1 MKLYKIDINKFRS
14 FAKLKIEDFK
24 DINLIVGKNN
34 CGKTSV
40 LEAIFLSIGFS
51 NPNLA
56 LSIDQ
61 FRGLLHDGNE
71 DFRYIFHNLD
81 YNENIIIETEFI
93 NNSQHRKLIIKPT
106 FIKTKSV
113 EIKPNDISTN
123 SNINSSTKKIDGIEF
138 DFSIKPLKRS
148 KDNFKK
154 SLLQFTT
161 KGIKVTQPED
171 YNESIFGIFLRPTTT
186 SSDVYERL
194 DKILVKKG
202 EQKFIK
208 ALHHIDNRISD
219 ISLGAKNMIY
229 FDIGIERLVPIQIMG
244 DGIIKLLSIL
254 ATIANAENRV
264 VLIDEIENGFHFSV
278 LNQVWESIYDA
289 AKQYNVQIFV
299 TTHSL
304 ECAKSFNNVQTNKL
318 LKEDVLRL
326 YRIEKIKD
334 EFEIFKYDSEILE
347 SSLESNWEIR

>member
-1 MKLYKIDINKFRS
+1 MKLYKIDIEKFRGFS
-14 FAKLKIEDFK
+14 KLKFEDFK
-24 DINLIVGKNN
+24 DLNLIVGKNN
-34 CGKTSV
+34 CGKTSI
-40 LEAIFLSIGFS
+40 LEAIFLSIGVS

-56 LSIDQ
+56 VSIDR
-61 FRGLLHDGNE
+61 FRGLLHDETE
-71 DFRYIFHNLD
+71 DFRFIFHNLD
-81 YNENIIIETEFI
+81 YSKNIKIETEFV
-93 NNSQHRKLIIKPT
+93 NNTQHRKLFIKPT
-106 FIKTKSV
+106 FEKTKNV
-113 EIKPNDISTN
+113 ELKPDDIYTNTN
-123 SNINSSTKKIDGIEF
+123 STIRKIDGIEF
-138 DFSIKPLKRS
+138 DFSIKSLKQS

-154 SLLQFTT
+154 SILQFTS
-161 KGIKVTQPED
+161 KGIKITQPED
-171 YNESIFGIFLRPTTT
+171 YNESILGIFLRPTTT

-194 DKILVKKG
+194 DKIVIKKG

-208 ALHHIDNRISD
+208 ALHHIDNRITD

-254 ATIANAENRV
+254 ATIANAENGI

-278 LNQVWESIYDA
+278 LNKLWESIYDA
-289 AKQYNVQIFV
+289 AKQYNVQIFA

-304 ECAKSFNNVQTNKL
+304 ECAKSFNNVQSSKL
-318 LKEDVLRL
+318 LKEDALRL

-347 SSLESNWEIR
+347 SSFESNWEIR